1 MNTINYYCNFIIIYI
16 YFRFIHTMQAH
27 NYICHILYICI
38 YIHTNP
44 SSHQFFQSSGSN
56 PQVIPPVGTRVTFRV
71 VPDSKTGRP
80 RADDVCPE
88 KAGWLAF
95 FRNWCVKGF
104 CLPFPKK
111 NKNEVWIHLIFHHSP
126 TFC

>member
-1 MNTINYYCNFIIIYI
+1 MSYIIYLYIYI
-16 YFRFIHTMQAH
+16 YMHIQIHH
-27 NYICHILYICI
+27 LIN
-38 YIHTNP
+38 
-44 SSHQFFQSSGSN
+44 FFQSSGRN

-95 FRNWCVKGF
+95 
-104 CLPFPKK
+104 
-111 NKNEVWIHLIFHHSP
+111 
-126 TFC
+126 